1 MQVVKRDG
9 TLQEFDNNKIVIAIT
24 KAFDAC
30 CPDENK
36 ETIENMVKDMYIWDG
51 ITIEEIQDIVIE
63 TLRDYGYDDVATAY
77 SSYRN
82 KQSMLRYIEGR
93 IDYMNEYMS
102 SGNNAATS
110 SETDANANVTVKNVA
125 NLESENP
132 KMLNREIQRYR
143 MKKQLKKQFPEVASQ
158 YEKDIENHIIY
169 VHDEASSPVVKNY
182 CEAVTLYP
190 LMMEGTKGLDNLNVT
205 PPQNLTSFCGQFIN
219 MVFLLSA
226 QCKGA
231 VGLAEFFNFFD
242 YYCVKEWGPEYHLK
256 EDVLVNS
263 EHCLQRKTLGQQIE
277 QHFQNVVYN
286 LNQSAGNRGNQSPFT
301 NFNYFDS
308 NYWHA
313 LFNDF
318 YFPDG
323 TQPSWER
330 VSYLQKKF
338 MKWFNKE
345 RLKTVLTFPVE
356 SMLLLTDGKD
366 VLDKEYKD
374 FTAEMYA
381 EGHSFFTYLSS
392 NPNAVASCCRL
403 RNELSDNTFMK
414 TIGLTGVMTGSCNV
428 ITLNLNR
435 IVQDWDRQHGNKSD
449 VESFKSYLKD
459 ILDRVYKYHIA
470 FKTLLYEV
478 EELGMFTSSNAGF
491 IKMNKL
497 FSTVSINGHNEMCEY
512 LGYTVSNNEE
522 YINFISE
529 ILSFIES
536 QNKLNSKPGFIMN
549 LECAPAEGLGSK
561 NYNWDKEDGYKVPEN
576 RVLYNS
582 YFYNAHDPNTSILDK
597 FILHGGK
604 IANSCSGGQAV
615 HANVSEHLS
624 KEQYLKL
631 IDFAIEQ
638 DTSYFTFNIPNTECK
653 DCGKIF
659 KKNVSECPACKSTN
673 LRYWTRVVGFLR
685 PVDGFDKYRQEE
697 ASKRVYSHGIDSS
710 IE

>member
-9 TLQEFDNNKIVIAIT
+9 TFQDFDANKIRVAIL
-24 KAFDAC
+24 KAFNSC
-30 CPDENK
+30 CPLENTEVVDK
-36 ETIENMVKDMYIWDG
+36 MISEMYLWDG
-51 ITIEEIQDIVIE
+51 ISIEEIQDVVIE
-63 TLRDYGYDDVATAY
+63 TLRDFGYDDVANSYKAY
-77 SSYRN
+77 
-82 KQSMLRYIEGR
+82 KDEQSLLRYIEGR
-93 IDYMNEYMS
+93 IDYMQEYMS
-102 SGNNAATS
+102 SGTNAATA
-110 SETDANANVTVKNVA
+110 SETDGNANVTVKNVS
-125 NLESENP
+125 NLEVESP
-132 KMLNREIQRYR
+132 KVLNRKIQRYR
-143 MKKQLKKQFPEVASQ
+143 MKQQLKKQFPEVAYQ

-182 CEAVTLYP
+182 CEAVTLFP
-190 LMMEGTKGLDNLNVT
+190 LLIEGTKGLDNLSVT
-205 PPQNLTSFCGQFIN
+205 PPKNLTSFCGQFIN

-242 YYCVKEWGPEYHLK
+242 YYCVKEWGTEYHLH
-256 EDVLVNS
+256 ESVFVDS
-263 EHCLQRKTLGQQIE
+263 EYCLNRKTLGDQIE

-313 LFNDF
+313 LFDEF
-318 YFPDG
+318 VFPDG
-323 TQPSWER
+323 SKPSWER
-330 VSYLQKKF
+330 VNWLQKKF
-338 MKWFNKE
+338 MRWFNKE
-345 RLKTVLTFPVE
+345 RTKTVLTFPVE

-366 VLDKEYKD
+366 VLDKEYKE

-381 EGHSFFTYLSS
+381 AGHSFFTYLSS

-403 RNELSDNTFMK
+403 RNELADNTFMK

-435 IVQDWDRQHGNKSD
+435 IVQDWDRQHNDKTD
-449 VESFKSYLKD
+449 IESFKLYLMD
-459 ILDRVYKYHIA
+459 ILERVYKYHIA

-478 EELGMFTSSNAGF
+478 ENLGMFTSSNAGF

-512 LGYTVSNNEE
+512 LGFKVNNNKE
-522 YINFISE
+522 YIDFISD
-529 ILSFIES
+529 ILSFIDE
-536 QNKLNSKPGFIMN
+536 QNKLHSKPNFIMN

-561 NYNWDKEDGYKVPEN
+561 NYNWDKNDGYEVPTD

-582 YFYNAHDPNTSILDK
+582 YFYNAHDPNTSVLDK

-604 IANSCSGGQAV
+604 IAKSCSGGQAV
-615 HANVSEHLS
+615 HANLDEHLS
-624 KEQYLKL
+624 KNQYLKL

-659 KKNVSECPACKSTN
+659 KQNIPICPSCNSDN

-685 PVDGFDKYRQEE
+685 PIDGFDKYRQIE
-697 ASKRVYSHGIDSS
+697 ASKRTYSKS
-710 IE
+710 I

>member
-1 MQVVKRDG
+1 MQVIKRDG
-9 TLQEFDNNKIVIAIT
+9 TLQEFNPTKIKIAIQ
-24 KAFDAC
+24 KAFDSC
-30 CPDENK
+30 CPLENK
-36 ETIENMVKDMYIWDG
+36 EIIDTMISEMNLWDG
-51 ITIEEIQDIVIE
+51 INIEEIQDIVIE
-63 TLRDYGYDDVATAY
+63 TLRDFGYDDVAASY
-77 SSYRN
+77 STYRN
-82 KQSMLRYIEGR
+82 KQSMLRYIESR
-93 IDYMNEYMS
+93 IDYMNEYMF
-102 SGNNAATS
+102 SGTNAATS

-125 NLESENP
+125 NLEVETP

-169 VHDEASSPVVKNY
+169 VHDEASSPVIKNY

-190 LMMEGTKGLDNLNVT
+190 LLIEGTKNLDNLNVT
-205 PPQNLTSFCGQFIN
+205 VPQNLTSFCGQFLN

-242 YYCVKEWGPEYHLK
+242 YFCVKEWGPDYPSK
-256 EDVLVNS
+256 ETMFVDS
-263 EHCLQRKTLGQQIE
+263 EICSKRKTLGEQIE

-286 LNQSAGNRGNQSPFT
+286 LNQSQGNRGNQSPFT

-313 LFNDF
+313 LFDEF

-366 VLDKEYKD
+366 VLDKEYKE

-414 TIGLTGVMTGSCNV
+414 TIGLAGVQTGSCNV

-435 IVQDWDRQHGNKSD
+435 IVQDWDKQRCNRTD
-449 VESFKSYLKD
+449 IESFKSYLKD

-512 LGYTVSNNEE
+512 LGYTVSNNEK
-522 YINFISE
+522 YINFISD
-529 ILSFIES
+529 ILSFIEQ

-561 NYNWDKEDGYKVPEN
+561 NYNWDRQDNYWVPKD

-615 HANVSEHLS
+615 HANLNEHLS

-638 DTSYFTFNIPNTECK
+638 DTSYFTFNVPNTECK

-659 KKNVSECPACKSTN
+659 KKDVSECPICKSTN
-673 LRYWTRVVGFLR
+673 LRYWTRVVG
-685 PVDGFDKYRQEE
+685 
-697 ASKRVYSHGIDSS
+697 
-710 IE
+710 

>member
-1 MQVVKRDG
+1 MYILKRNG
-9 TLQEFDNNKIVIAIT
+9 SKQEFDRNKIVDAIS
-24 KAFDAC
+24 KAFEAC
-30 CPDENK
+30 CPEENK
-36 ETIENMVKDMYIWDG
+36 EIIESMVNDMTLWDG
-51 ITIEEIQDIVIE
+51 ISVEEIQDVVIE
-63 TLRDYGYDDVATAY
+63 TLRDYGFDNVATSYQAY
-77 SSYRN
+77 KD
-82 KQSMLRYIEGR
+82 KQSMIRYIESR
-93 IDYMNEYMS
+93 IDYMREYMS
-102 SGNNAATS
+102 SGSNAATS
-110 SETDANANVTVKNVA
+110 SETDANANVSVKNVA
-125 NLESENP
+125 NLEGETP

-143 MKKQLKKQFPEVASQ
+143 MKKQLQKQFPEVAYQ

-182 CEAVTLYP
+182 CEAVTLFP
-190 LMMEGTKGLDNLNVT
+190 LLIDGTKGLDNLSVT

-242 YYCVKEWGPEYHLK
+242 YFCVKEWGPEYHLN
-256 EDVLVNS
+256 EGLYIDT
-263 EHCLQRKTLGQQIE
+263 EICLKRKTLGQQIE

-313 LFNDF
+313 LFDEF

-323 TQPSWER
+323 TKPSWER
-330 VSYLQKKF
+330 VSWLQKKF
-338 MKWFNKE
+338 MRWFNKE
-345 RLKTVLTFPVE
+345 RTKTVLTFPVE

-366 VLDKEYKD
+366 VLDQEYKE

-403 RNELSDNTFMK
+403 RNELSENIFMK
-414 TIGLTGVMTGSCNV
+414 TIGLSGVMTGSCNV

-435 IVQDWDRQHGNKSD
+435 IVQDWDRQHGDKKD
-449 VESFKSYLKD
+449 IESFKSYLKD

-512 LGYTVSNNEE
+512 LGYSVTNNEE
-522 YINFISE
+522 YISFISD
-529 ILSFIES
+529 ILAFIDQ
-536 QNKLNSKPGFIMN
+536 QNKLNSKPNFIMN

-561 NYNWDKEDGYKVPEN
+561 NYNWDKQDGYKVPEN

-582 YFYNAHDPNTSILDK
+582 YFYDAHDPNTSILDK

-604 IANSCSGGQAV
+604 IANACSGGQAV
-615 HANVSEHLS
+615 HANVKEHLS

-638 DTSYFTFNIPNTECK
+638 DTSYFTFNVPNTECK
-653 DCGKIF
+653 DCGNIF
-659 KKNVSECPACKSTN
+659 KKTVSKCPNCNSSN

-685 PVDGFDKYRQEE
+685 PIDGFDKYRQEE
-697 ASKRVYSHGIDSS
+697 ASKRIYN
-710 IE
+710 